1 MMVAEKVSRYE
12 HPVALVSAL
21 DGDTSDYFSSK

>member
-12 HPVALVSAL
+12 HPAARVSAL
-21 DGDTSDYFSSK
+21 HGDTSGYISSK